1 MFDGRDHQTMHA
13 SAPLEVRGPEAV
25 GTSADEQRIWA
36 SLIKRR
42 ERRVLKRHLQ
52 QRLHR
57 LPASRL
63 NHGLE
68 GLLRKGFVRRSGLWV
83 EVVWADAHEKK
94 ERENSCHSRVHP

>member
-1 MFDGRDHQTMHA
+1 MHA
-13 SAPLEVRGPEAV
+13 SALAGACGPEGV

-68 GLLRKGFVRRSGLWV
+68 GLLRKGFVRRSGFWV
-83 EVVWADAHEKK
+83 EIVWADAHEMD
-94 ERENSCHSRVHP
+94 EGENSCHSTVRS